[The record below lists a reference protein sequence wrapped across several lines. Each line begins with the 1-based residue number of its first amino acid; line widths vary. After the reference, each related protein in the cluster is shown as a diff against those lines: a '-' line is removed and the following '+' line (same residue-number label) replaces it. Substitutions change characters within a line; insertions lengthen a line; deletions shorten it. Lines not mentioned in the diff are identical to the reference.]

1 MNEEI
6 NELLS
11 IYKQEKELI
20 ESLIESDKLDKDNK
34 AITWIL
40 KSY

>member
-34 AITWIL
+34 AIT
-40 KSY
+40 